1 MPISFVVN
9 HLPVTT
15 RADPAVPLL
24 RVLREELGLT
34 GTKQGCDYE
43 GECGACTVLL
53 DGQPVR
59 ACLTPIGKVAGRAV
73 TTVEGVSRAD
83 GLDPLQEAFIAAGA
97 VQCGFCT
104 PGMLMAAKA
113 LLDQEPNPS
122 DADILQALDGHLCR
136 CTGYASILR
145 AVKLAATHRTSVP
158 PSADRRTDS
167 VDKVT
172 GRARYVEDLVM
183 PGLLYASVLR
193 SPHPHARLLALATDH
208 AARMPGVVR
217 ILTAADIP
225 GINGFPSYS
234 QQEPVLTPAGQ
245 IVRMIGAP
253 VALIVAETPQDGEA
267 ALKNIEATYEI
278 LPHTVDM
285 KEALHPEAYPIAG
298 TKNVLT
304 TFQVRHGDVDAA
316 LESSTAVV
324 AARYQTAYLAHGTL
338 EREALLGYI
347 DDEGRITVIGGNHE
361 PHHQQGYIAD
371 VLNLQR
377 DQVRVIQPPT
387 GGSFGARQDPWPFAA
402 VGLMVYHLR
411 RPVRLVYTRR
421 ESFDAAPKRH
431 PYEIEIQIGAT
442 QDGELTGIRENI
454 LANTGGY
461 DSGGQFI
468 PNFAL
473 TASGGPYR
481 WQAVDATART
491 VYTNG
496 CKSGQFRGFGTT
508 QAAFATE
515 CALDE
520 LVERLGLDPL
530 EFRLQNRLRQGEP
543 SFLGYPIP
551 DTLGFDQ
558 ALQALR
564 PHYHAFNAE
573 AKTFNDQ
580 SDGSERRGVGLAGMW
595 YRFGKSGSRQVQ
607 ARAELAR
614 DGRLILYCSAP
625 DYGQGTNTTMSQIAA
640 DALGVPRENLTLVNA
655 DTARVPDSGVQGAS
669 RATFFVGGAVS
680 LAAAN
685 LRNAILGVAAEMLD
699 VAPKQLRLSD
709 SHVASIDD
717 PARAITLAH
726 VAREFDRVGKPRQV
740 AGVFD
745 LSDRFPGD
753 QQPEYLPL
761 FVTGAQVAQVQV
773 NMRTGG
779 ARVMRVAAAHDV
791 GHVVNRTDARGQ
803 VEGAIVMGLGAALME
818 EYLPGETT
826 GFRNYYLPTIMA
838 IPQMD
843 ILLVEVPSA
852 YSPLGVKGLGE
863 APLLPTAPAIVNA
876 ISRAIGARI
885 RAIPATSER
894 VLAAIQGKS

>member
-15 RADPAVPLL
+15 SADPAVPLL

-34 GTKQGCDYE
+34 GTKQGCDEE
-43 GECGACTVLL
+43 GQCGACTILL
-53 DGQPVR
+53 EGQPVR
-59 ACLTPIGKVAGRAV
+59 ACLTPVGKVAGRAV
-73 TTVEGVSRAD
+73 LTVEGLGAD
-83 GLDPLQEAFIAAGA
+83 RLHPLQEAFITEGA

-113 LLDQEPNPS
+113 LLDREPHPS
-122 DADILQALDGHLCR
+122 DADILEALDGHLCR
-136 CTGYASILR
+136 CTGYASIIR
-145 AVKLAATHRTSVP
+145 AVKLAAAHPASVP
-158 PSADRRTDS
+158 KSADWRADS
-167 VDKVT
+167 ADKVT
-172 GRARYVEDLVM
+172 GRARYVEDMTM

-193 SPHPHARLLALATDH
+193 SPHPHARLRALATDL
-208 AARMPGVVR
+208 AAQMPGVVR
-217 ILTAADIP
+217 VFTAADIP

-234 QQEPVLTPAGQ
+234 QEEPVLAPVGQ
-245 IVRMIGAP
+245 TVRMIGAP
-253 VALIVAETPQDGEA
+253 VALLVAQTPQAAEA
-267 ALKNIEATYEI
+267 AVKSIEATYEI
-278 LPHTVDM
+278 LPHTFDV
-285 KEALHPEAYPIAG
+285 KETLRPDAYPIAG
-298 TKNVLT
+298 TKNVLS
-304 TFQVRHGDVDAA
+304 TFRVAHGDVDAA
-316 LESSTAVV
+316 LDASMAVV
-324 AARYQTAYLAHGTL
+324 AARYQTAYLAHGTI
-338 EREALLGYI
+338 EREALLGYL
-347 DDEGRITVIGGNHE
+347 DDDGRITVIGGNHE

-377 DQVRVIQPPT
+377 GQVRVIQPPT

-411 RPVRLVYTRR
+411 RPVRLAYTRR
-421 ESFDAAPKRH
+421 ESFDATPKRH
-431 PYEIEIQIGAT
+431 PYEIEIRIGAT
-442 QDGELTGIRENI
+442 QDGRLTGIQENI

-468 PNFAL
+468 PNFAV

-481 WQAVDATART
+481 WQAVDATATT

-496 CKSGQFRGFGTT
+496 SKAGQFRGFGTT

-520 LVERLGLDPL
+520 LVERLGHDPL

-543 SFLGYPIP
+543 SFLGYPVP
-551 DTLGFDQ
+551 DSLGFEQ
-558 ALQALR
+558 ALEALR
-564 PHYHAFNAE
+564 LHYDAYIRE
-573 AKTFNDQ
+573 ARTFNEE
-580 SDGSERRGVGLAGMW
+580 SGLPMRRGVGVAGMW
-595 YRFGKSGSRQVQ
+595 YRFGKSGSLRVE

-614 DGRLILYCSAP
+614 DGRVILYCSAP

-655 DTARVPDSGVQGAS
+655 DSARVPDSGIQGAS
-669 RATFFVGGAVS
+669 RATFFIGGAVS
-680 LAAAN
+680 RAATN
-685 LRNAILGVAAEMLD
+685 LKNTILGVAAEMLD
-699 VAPKQLRLSD
+699 VPPHQLQLTGSR
-709 SHVASIDD
+709 VAAADD
-717 PARAITLAH
+717 PARAATLAQ
-726 VAREFDRVGKPRQV
+726 VACEFDRIGKPRQV

-745 LSDRFPGD
+745 LSDRFPAD
-753 QQPEYLPL
+753 QRPEYLPL

-773 NMRTGG
+773 NMRTGEV
-779 ARVMRVAAAHDV
+779 RVVRVAAAHDV

-803 VEGAIVMGLGAALME
+803 IEGAIVMGLGAALME
-818 EYLPGETT
+818 EYLPGETL
-826 GFRNYYLPTIMA
+826 GFRHYYLPTIKAM
-838 IPQMD
+838 PQMD
-843 ILLVEVPSA
+843 ILLVEVPSD

-885 RAIPATSER
+885 RAIPATPER